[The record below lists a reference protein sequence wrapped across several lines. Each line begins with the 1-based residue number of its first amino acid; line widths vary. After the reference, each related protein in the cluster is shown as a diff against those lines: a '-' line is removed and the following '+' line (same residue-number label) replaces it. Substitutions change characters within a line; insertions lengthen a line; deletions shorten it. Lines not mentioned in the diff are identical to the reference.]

1 MNEKADNLYIP
12 DYRAWE
18 SFYEKRAKRDQKT
31 GVGLQTESETL
42 NQQQQIIV
50 NPERAKVCEQ
60 SQTGPKI
67 VSVVSPTEQTVQQA
81 ANVMKKASKKGK
93 TKRSSKKGSK
103 GRSSFTK
110 GRRSKNGERRQKS
123 RGKRSSFSYRTLS
136 DIFSKRK

>member
-18 SFYEKRAKRDQKT
+18 SFYEKRAKRDQR
-31 GVGLQTESETL
+31 VGLQTESETL

-50 NPERAKVCEQ
+50 NPERAQVCEQ
-60 SQTGPKI
+60 SQPGPKI

-93 TKRSSKKGSK
+93 SKRSSKKGSK
-103 GRSSFTK
+103 GRGSCSK
-110 GRRSKNGERRQKS
+110 GRRSKNGERRLNN
-123 RGKRSSFSYRTLS
+123 RGKRSSFSYRTLG